1 MWCNIGGKNT
11 KELILQAISNL
22 NAECE
27 EKLGKL
33 ANVVPV
39 MYVNRER
46 SKFETRQL
54 FCEDTRLPIGY
65 AGAPYLALAVGK
77 GSVPEL
83 TRSLLQVW
91 IEFCASVLDLSTY
104 KPHGVSLR
112 RSCGRTRRESGQGEL
127 VRETLRSCY
136 ALRQLL

>member
-1 MWCNIGGKNT
+1 MLTTHAGAQIT

-39 MYVNRER
+39 MYVNREK

-54 FCEDTRLPIGY
+54 FCDDTRLPIGY
-65 AGAPYLALAVGK
+65 AGAPYLALAVDK

-83 TRSLLQVW
+83 TPSLLQVW
-91 IEFCASVLDLSTY
+91 IDFCASFLDLSTY
-104 KPHGVSLR
+104 KPQGAQMSKSVEGLTESVAKVSL
-112 RSCGRTRRESGQGEL
+112 CAKL
-127 VRETLRSCY
+127 
-136 ALRQLL
+136 